1 MNKTFSGK
9 RIILV
14 CILTRPLQDYY
25 RRSEHN
31 ADGISSK
38 FIKTISAFVVLIARS
53 MQSLAQPKQRLKQV
67 GAIFR
72 DFSPTLEYGWI
83 LLYHH
88 PTAMLIL
95 QQYLKIIV

>member
-67 GAIFR
+67 GGFFSYSGIRVDPSLSPSDGHVDSSAI
-72 DFSPTLEYGWI
+72 P
-83 LLYHH
+83 
-88 PTAMLIL
+88 
-95 QQYLKIIV
+95 